1 MPKRWLIL
9 MLLLHLNG
17 YSQSDSAFKADTLCL
32 HRQRLTALITGSTL
46 LYAGSMTGLYHLWY
60 KDYPQSSFHFYNDN
74 DEWLGVDKAGHA
86 SASYIMGSLGYESL
100 RWAGVDERNAI
111 WFGGSAGFMF
121 LTVVEVLDG
130 FSAQWGASPGDLI
143 ANGLGSALFI
153 SQQLGWKEQRI
164 KLKWSFHLTKYA
176 QYRPELLG
184 STFPER
190 MLKDYNGQTI
200 WLSGNIRSFLP
211 QNSSFPAWLN
221 VAVGYGAEGMT
232 GATINPDFYNGQP
245 IPHFDRYA
253 QFYFAPDIDLSRI
266 KTNQPTLKMLFKVL
280 DFIKIPLPGLVFTE
294 KGMRICGA
302 CF

>member
-9 MLLLHLNG
+9 MLLLPLSS
-17 YSQSDSAFKADTLCL
+17 YSQSNTSLKADTLRL

-86 SASYIMGSLGYESL
+86 TASYIMGSVGYESL
-100 RWAGVDERNAI
+100 RWAGVDEKNAI
-111 WFGGSAGFMF
+111 WFGGSVGFMF
-121 LTVVEVLDG
+121 LTVVETLDG
-130 FSAQWGASPGDLI
+130 FSAEWGASPGDLI

-153 SQQLGWKEQRI
+153 SQQLGWKEQRL

-176 QYRPELLG
+176 QYRPNLLG

-200 WLSGNIRSFLP
+200 WLSGNIHSFLP
-211 QNSSFPAWLN
+211 TNSRFPAWLN
-221 VAVGYGAEGMT
+221 VAVGYGAEGMI
-232 GATINPDFYNGQP
+232 GATSNPDFYNGQP
-245 IPHFDRYA
+245 LPHFDRYA
-253 QFYFAPDIDLSRI
+253 QFYLAPDIDLSRI
-266 KTNQPTLKMLFKVL
+266 KTNRPALKTLLKVL
-280 DFIKIPLPGLVFTE
+280 DFIKIPLPGLVISE
-294 KGMRICGA
+294 KGVQICPV